1 MATSLQFGN
10 AAIGAEVAAP
20 SEVDV
25 RGPAKRSEAETKAAD
40 DELSRTEAVR
50 RDSCIRHSGR
60 RQGYINP
67 IRDALRSPCR

>member
-1 MATSLQFGN
+1 
-10 AAIGAEVAAP
+10 
-20 SEVDV
+20 
-25 RGPAKRSEAETKAAD
+25 
-40 DELSRTEAVR
+40 VR